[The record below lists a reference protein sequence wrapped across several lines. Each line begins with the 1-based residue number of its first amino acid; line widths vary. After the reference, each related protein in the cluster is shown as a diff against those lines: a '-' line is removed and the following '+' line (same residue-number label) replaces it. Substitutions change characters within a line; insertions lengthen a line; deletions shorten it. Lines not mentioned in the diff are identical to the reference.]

1 MASCAGTPAFTRLVT
16 AVCLVLKDEAAGLA
30 ADREARGSAGRRPRG
45 LEVSDA
51 AVRFRM
57 RAPWGAERA
66 VEDEAAVQAA
76 RGMEALD
83 QGERAAV
90 ERQDGGPLRLHLG
103 RRPGELLGHRVPV
116 RPRGARELALAR
128 PREVGELEEI
138 SQRGGQGGVHRREC
152 GGVEVLAEGTRLV
165 EQEVGEVEASGVEH
179 ELAVGTRATEAT
191 IMTMNAPGLVSIR
204 SRNSVQVTV
213 DRLEA
218 SLKAKGIT
226 VFARI
231 DHAAGAAAVGR
242 SLRPT
247 ELLIFGNSNRRN
259 PTHAGA
265 ADYWHRPAPEGA
277 RLGRCERRRLDRLQ

>member
-1 MASCAGTPAFTRLVT
+1 
-16 AVCLVLKDEAAGLA
+16 
-30 ADREARGSAGRRPRG
+30 
-45 LEVSDA
+45 
-51 AVRFRM
+51 M

-179 ELAVGTRATEAT
+179 ELAVGTRATEVRKPPVDGGVRQRAPLPLLHHPLDARRVLRNFTEDDAT
-191 IMTMNAPGLVSIR
+191 MQERFT
-204 SRNSVQVTV
+204 
-213 DRLEA
+213 
-218 SLKAKGIT
+218 
-226 VFARI
+226 
-231 DHAAGAAAVGR
+231 VGR
-242 SLRPT
+242 AALELNNTTST
-247 ELLIFGNSNRRN
+247 EVSEAKSVHGKRK
-259 PTHAGA
+259 A
-265 ADYWHRPAPEGA
+265 
-277 RLGRCERRRLDRLQ
+277 